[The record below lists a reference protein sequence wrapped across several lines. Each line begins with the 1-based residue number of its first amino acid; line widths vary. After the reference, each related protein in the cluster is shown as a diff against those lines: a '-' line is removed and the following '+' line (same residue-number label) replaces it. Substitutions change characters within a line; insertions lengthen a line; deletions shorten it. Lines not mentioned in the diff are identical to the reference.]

1 MKTWKDYKEYTRAV
15 DPEAALDIAEAELL
29 ADIVSAMVKQRKK
42 LGLSQHDLARR
53 CGLGQSSIER
63 IETCQTPADLR
74 TLIHIFQNLG
84 LKLTISPD

>member
-1 MKTWKDYKEYTRAV
+1 MKTWKDYKEYVRAV

-42 LGLSQHDLARR
+42 LGLSQHDLARQ
-53 CGLGQSSIER
+53 CGVEQSSIER
-63 IETCQTPADLR
+63 IESCQTTPDLR

-84 LKLTISPD
+84 LKLTISPN